1 MFFLCHPAIGSAFE
15 HGILHRDIS
24 IGNVMAVFNNDG
36 KDFVEGILND
46 WDHFGYTKS
55 SNEARSVRRSVSLMT
70 PISDKDALR

>member
-1 MFFLCHPAIGSAFE
+1 
-15 HGILHRDIS
+15 
-24 IGNVMAVFNNDG
+24 MAVFNNDG

-55 SNEARSVRRSVSLMT
+55 SNEARSLRRSVSLMT